1 MKYTDIINILN
12 KNNIS
17 IVNVDVASA
26 CADIFDFDYTD
37 EEYEALCA
45 KVEKVFMSQSD
56 MDYDIDAVAH
66 AINDFIAE
74 KEVSISEV
82 LKLDRDTIIEQAS
95 YWI

>member
-12 KNNIS
+12 KNNLS
-17 IVNVDVASA
+17 IVNVDVTTA

-37 EEYEALCA
+37 EEYAALCA

-56 MDYDIDAVAH
+56 IDYDIDAVAH

-74 KEVSISEV
+74 KEMSISEV

>member
-37 EEYEALCA
+37 EEYEALWA
-45 KVEKVFMSQSD
+45 KGEQVFMSQSD
-56 MDYDIDAVAH
+56 MDCDIDAVAH

-74 KEVSISEV
+74 KEMSISEV
-82 LKLDRDTIIEQAS
+82 LKLDRDTIIEQAA
-95 YWI
+95 YWT

>member
-37 EEYEALCA
+37 EEYEALCT
-45 KVEKVFMSQSD
+45 KV
-56 MDYDIDAVAH
+56 
-66 AINDFIAE
+66 
-74 KEVSISEV
+74 
-82 LKLDRDTIIEQAS
+82 
-95 YWI
+95 